1 MSNKRLALEELVS
14 NPVSRRTFAKAALGS
29 GVFAGVTGLFR
40 SPFGSAVVEA
50 QSGITDL
57 DILNFAL
64 NLEYL
69 EAEFY
74 TVAVTGRRVA
84 DLGIGTSGTG
94 TPGATTGGKLVSFS
108 EPRVAVTAQQVAA
121 DEQAHVTYLRAA
133 LGSAAVAKPAINLDA
148 LGLGFTNQNEFI
160 TLARAFE
167 DVGVSAYGGAAPLIQ
182 SRAILA
188 AAVRVALTEAQH
200 ASVLRLLA
208 ADARI
213 AVPMVD
219 GQDVPPIG
227 TPGGRL
233 FQVDGQGLSTVRTTS
248 QVLAIV
254 YANNNAN
261 ANAGGFFPSGVNG
274 NITRV

>member
-1 MSNKRLALEELVS
+1 MSTKRNALEELVH
-14 NPVSRRTFAKAALGS
+14 NPVSRRNFGQKILGT
-29 GVFAGVTGLFR
+29 GVLAGVSALVGTTI
-40 SPFGSAVVEA
+40 GSTVVEA
-50 QSGITDL
+50 QSLSDV

-74 TVAVTGRRVA
+74 TIAVTGRRIA

-94 TPGATTGGKLVSFS
+94 SPGATTGGRQVTFTES
-108 EPRVAVTAQQVAA
+108 RVGVTAQQVAA
-121 DEQAHVTYLRAA
+121 DEQAHVTFLRTA

-148 LGLGFTNQNEFI
+148 LGLGFNNQNEFI

-167 DVGVSAYGGAAPLIQ
+167 DVGVSAYGGAAPLI
-182 SRAILA
+182 SNKGILGA
-188 AAVRVALTEAQH
+188 AAQIALTEAQH

-213 AVPMVD
+213 AVPMLD
-219 GQDVPPIG
+219 ALDVPPIG
-227 TPGGRL
+227 SPGGRL
-233 FQVDGQGLSTVRTTS
+233 FQVDSQGLTTIRTPS
-248 QVLAIV
+248 QVLSIV
-254 YANNNAN
+254 YANKNPN

-274 NITRV
+274 TITRV